1 MIKWQQDNWVDIE
14 TEEGEKLDANLWTN
28 DVTGRQYISFY
39 ATSINAEE
47 VRETDTSKTLAT
59 YRVILEENENETG
72 Y

>member
-1 MIKWQQDNWVDIE
+1 MTKWQQDNWVDIE

-39 ATSINAEE
+39 ATSINAEK

-59 YRVILEENENETG
+59 YRVILEENENE
-72 Y
+72 